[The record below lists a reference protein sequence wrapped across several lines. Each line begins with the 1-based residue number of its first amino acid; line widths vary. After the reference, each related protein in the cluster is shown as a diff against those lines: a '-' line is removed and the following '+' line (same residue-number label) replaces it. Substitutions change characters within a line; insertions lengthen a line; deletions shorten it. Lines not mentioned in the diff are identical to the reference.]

1 MTGYGRFAR
10 FYDDVM
16 GERRQARTFIQE
28 LIHENAPEA
37 KSVLDLA
44 CGTGTLIKH
53 LSPKYEVYGLDASR
67 AMLAV
72 ARRKVPEGRFFR
84 QDMAS
89 FRLPRKFDI
98 ILCIFDSLNHLLTF
112 AAWKKVFG
120 RVHSHL
126 NPRGLFVFDINT
138 VSRLRRLKAET
149 PWIAEFGRNY
159 LILRVDGERA
169 GAWNWTIN
177 VMEHTGGDGYRLF
190 RTTIAERSFPIS
202 QIKRALGESFSAVRT
217 YNGEGGP
224 GIEKSDRVY
233 FACST

>member
-10 FYDDVM
+10 FYDEVM
-16 GERRQARTFIQE
+16 GKRPQARTFIQN
-28 LIHENAPEA
+28 LINENAPEA
-37 KSVLDLA
+37 RSVLDLA
-44 CGTGTLIKH
+44 CGTGTLMER

-72 ARRKVPEGRFFR
+72 ARKKVPKGRFFR

-89 FRLPRKFDI
+89 FRLPHKFDI

-112 AAWKKVFG
+112 AAWERTFR
-120 RVHSHL
+120 RVRSHL
-126 NPRGLFVFDINT
+126 SPRGLFLFDINT

-169 GAWNWTIN
+169 GVWNWTVN
-177 VMEHTGGDGYRLF
+177 VLEHTSGDRYRLVK
-190 RTTIAERSFPIS
+190 TMIAERSFSMS
-202 QIKRALGESFSAVRT
+202 QIKRALRESFSFVRT
-217 YNGEGGP
+217 YNGEGGR
-224 GIEKSDRVY
+224 GTEKSDRVY
-233 FACST
+233 FACNP

>member
-159 LILRVDGERA
+159 LILRVEGSGPAFGIGRSTS
-169 GAWNWTIN
+169 WNTQA
-177 VMEHTGGDGYRLF
+177 VMVIVSSEPRSRSVHF
-190 RTTIAERSFPIS
+190 RFRKSNAPS
-202 QIKRALGESFSAVRT
+202 VRVFRPCVLT
-217 YNGEGGP
+217 MV
-224 GIEKSDRVY
+224 RV
-233 FACST
+233 ARE